1 MPPRVSVLMPVHNA
15 QRYLEEALDS
25 VLAQSFGDFELL
37 VVDDGST
44 DGSLAVLGR
53 YAARDHRVRVTSR
66 ARTGYLVAL
75 NQMLGEARGELAAR
89 MDADD
94 VALPGRFARQVA
106 FLDDHPDVVCVG
118 GAAVLID
125 SGGRTLDELKR
136 PLDDASIQE
145 AALSGDTPIIH
156 PSAMMRLADV
166 RSVGGYREPTYL
178 AEDLD
183 LWLRLGERGRLANL
197 PEVVVKYRIHDG
209 SVSAVHRRLQLEAI
223 WLSCREAWARRG
235 LEPRPLPTEP
245 WRPGRGRAS
254 RFRTSLNYG
263 WWAFHRRDRSTA
275 MHYGVRSV
283 VALPWHPDGWRL
295 LACAAL
301 KLRRR
306 G

>member
-44 DGSLAVLGR
+44 DGSLAVLRR
-53 YAARDHRVRVTSR
+53 YAARDHRVRLTSR

-118 GAAVLID
+118 GAFRMID
-125 SGGRTLDELKR
+125 AEGRLLTTIFPPEA
-136 PLDDASIQE
+136 DAEIQDLALQGYCSINHPSTMFRRE
-145 AALSGDTPIIH
+145 AAV
-156 PSAMMRLADV
+156 AA
-166 RSVGGYREPTYL
+166 GGYRPEMMP

-183 LWLRLGERGRLANL
+183 LWLRLGDSARLANL
-197 PEVVVKYRIHDG
+197 AEPVLMYRQHDK
-209 SVSAVHRRLQLEAI
+209 SVSAVLQDTQLERFRAVAY
-223 WLSCREAWARRG
+223 EACDRRG
-235 LEPRPLPTEP
+235 IPRRPVALQP
-245 WRPGRGRAS
+245 WRPTDS
-254 RFRTSLNYG
+254 RSRHRFAVLYG
-263 WWAFHRRDRSTA
+263 WWAFQSGEGRTA
-275 MHYGVRSV
+275 LHYGLKAVGMR
-283 VALPWHPDGWRL
+283 PWRPEGWRL
-295 LACAAL
+295 LACAAF
-301 KLRRR
+301 KPAPGRP
-306 G
+306 